1 MIILGGSPLGLVG
14 VTTDSRKTT
23 SNKIQYSTFN
33 AGKSRNVNV
42 YQYNSGDGGG
52 QPSLFTGRRKIR
64 PWPNIKMVNDGDTS
78 VPDPLGIGDV
88 EKETLYKT
96 QGRKGDSYS
105 RKDLHNN
112 DVYDTSITHL
122 IDKLANTKASLRPA
136 DFAYCKDLGVYP
148 NNRLMIA
155 RRFLGPIDDNIMVNS
170 GGDVGSLATI
180 VSWMPESE
188 DLFSINFG
196 EVWQEADAS
205 FSGIIDGIGNDFKM
219 KGLGEIMGGAGGAIP
234 LPGFTEI
241 LQRQLMAKMGIISEN
256 SATTIPSGNPNLIKE
271 AKVRKTIGYDE
282 PGSGLMGKLSFKV
295 MAEYEMKF
303 ISGLDPTIVW
313 MDIISNILR
322 FGTSTSINW
331 GLNKSF
337 AAKMKNWLNNPNAL
351 VNELG
356 KQIRTAVDTAS
367 TLIRDE
373 ALKLSSAFA
382 SDQTAQA
389 TESKTAGSDPDDPDE
404 SEENI
409 QAFIKSAKKAY
420 DNTINKVIRGL
431 KSVLNGV
438 VSKYKV
444 KAIGVFNALT
454 GSPSTPW
461 HLTIGNPLRPIFCC
475 GDMLTQD
482 VTLTMGS
489 QLAFN
494 DLPSSIKVEFTLT
507 NARNLGLQEI
517 MSKFNSGYLR
527 TVDVQ
532 KSFYETNTYQIGDK
546 TFYET
551 PGFYEYE
558 NPLGDK
564 VKTEIATD
572 GTQVVSSSST
582 ELTASES
589 SETLVVEEEKPAK
602 DPSGKREKGNDW
614 YGWDADKGK
623 PYEGYENDLGKEA
636 AKKWESIKKKT
647 EKGQTNTAKV
657 KEVKKE
663 KTKSST
669 SKSKIKNSKKLTGS
683 LDT

>member
-64 PWPNIKMVNDGDTS
+64 PWPNIKMINGEGGS
-78 VPDPLGIGDV
+78 VPDPLGLGDF
-88 EKETLYKT
+88 EKEALYKT

-136 DFAYCKDLGVYP
+136 DFAYLKDLGVYP

-180 VSWMPESE
+180 VSWMPETE

-196 EVWQEADAS
+196 EVWGEADAS

-241 LQRQLMAKMGIISEN
+241 LQRQLMAKMGIISEG
-256 SATTIPSGNPNLIKE
+256 SANTIPSGNPNLIKE

-282 PGSGLMGKLSFKV
+282 PGSGLTGKLSFKV
-295 MAEYEMKF
+295 TAEYEMKF

-337 AAKMKNWLNNPNAL
+337 AAKMKKWINNPGAL
-351 VNELG
+351 LNELG
-356 KQIRTAVDTAS
+356 TQIKVAVGDAS
-367 TLIRDE
+367 KLILQE
-373 ALKLSSAFA
+373 ANNLKDAFA
-382 SDQTAQA
+382 KEQA
-389 TESKTAGSDPDDPDE
+389 ASGETKVEDDGDDDPE
-404 SEENI
+404 ATMQE
-409 QAFIKSAKKAY
+409 FIDKAKKAY
-420 DNTINKVIRGL
+420 DGIIGKVIRGL

-438 VSKYKV
+438 VAKYKV

-494 DLPSSIKVEFTLT
+494 DLPSSIKVEFVLT

-532 KSFYETNTYQIGDK
+532 KSFYETNTYQVGDK
-546 TFYET
+546 TFYES

-564 VKTEIATD
+564 VTTTISAD
-572 GTQVVSSSST
+572 GTPVVAASS
-582 ELTASES
+582 ELVASES
-589 SETLVVEEEKPAK
+589 SETVVVEEEKPAK

-614 YGWDADKGK
+614 YGWNADKSK

-636 AKKWESIKKKT
+636 KKKWESINKKT
-647 EKGQTNTAKV
+647 EKGQTNTAKANAA
-657 KEVKKE
+657 KKE
-663 KTKSST
+663 STKANKN
-669 SKSKIKNSKKLTGS
+669 KSKPKDSKKS
-683 LDT
+683 VVLDT

>member
-14 VTTDSRKTT
+14 VTTDSKKTT

-64 PWPNIKMVNDGDTS
+64 PWPNIKMIDGGGGGS
-78 VPDPLGIGDV
+78 VPDPLGLGDF
-88 EKETLYKT
+88 EKEALYKT

-136 DFAYCKDLGVYP
+136 DFAYLKDLGVYP

-180 VSWMPESE
+180 VSWMPENE

-219 KGLGEIMGGAGGAIP
+219 KGLGGIMGGAAGAIP

-241 LQRQLMAKMGIISEN
+241 LQRQLMAKMGIISAEN
-256 SATTIPSGNPNLIKE
+256 ANTIPSGNPNLIKE

-282 PGSGLMGKLSFKV
+282 PGSGLTGKLSFKV
-295 MAEYEMKF
+295 TAEYEMKF

-322 FGTSTSINW
+322 FGTSASINW
-331 GLNKSF
+331 GLDKSF
-337 AAKMKNWLNNPNAL
+337 AAKMKKWINNPGL
-351 VNELG
+351 LLNELG
-356 KQIRTAVDTAS
+356 TQIKVAVGEAS
-367 TLIRDE
+367 KLILQE
-373 ALKLSSAFA
+373 ATNLKTAFA
-382 SDQTAQA
+382 NEQA
-389 TESKTAGSDPDDPDE
+389 ASGETKVEDDGDDDPE
-404 SEENI
+404 ATMQE
-409 QAFIKSAKKAY
+409 FIDKAKKAY
-420 DNTINKVIRGL
+420 DGIIGKVIRGL

-438 VSKYKV
+438 VAKYKV

-532 KSFYETNTYQIGDK
+532 KSFYETNTYQVGEK
-546 TFYET
+546 TFYES

-564 VKTEIATD
+564 VTTTISAD
-572 GTQVVSSSST
+572 GTPVVAASS
-582 ELTASES
+582 ELVASES

-602 DPSGKREKGNDW
+602 DPKQREKGNAW
-614 YGWDADKGK
+614 YGWDPDKNK
-623 PYEGYENDLGKEA
+623 PYDGYENDLGEE
-636 AKKWESIKKKT
+636 AKKKWGKVKSDKESKT
-647 EKGQTNTAKV
+647 ETSKAKGV
-657 KEVKKE
+657 KSGKDKGS
-663 KTKSST
+663 KTKGKD
-669 SKSKIKNSKKLTGS
+669 KSSKKS
-683 LDT
+683 VVLDT

>member
-64 PWPNIKMVNDGDTS
+64 PWPNIKMVNVDNTSVS
-78 VPDPLGIGDV
+78 VPDPLGLGDI

-136 DFAYCKDLGVYP
+136 DFAYLKDLGVYP

-196 EVWQEADAS
+196 EVWAEADAS
-205 FSGIIDGIGNDFKM
+205 FSGIIDGIGNDFKI

-241 LQRQLMAKMGIISEN
+241 LQRQLMAKMGIISDG
-256 SATTIPSGNPNLIKE
+256 SANTIPSGNPNLIKE

-295 MAEYEMKF
+295 TAEYEMKF

-337 AAKMKNWLNNPNAL
+337 AAKMKQWINNPGAL
-351 VNELG
+351 LNELG
-356 KQIRTAVDTAS
+356 KKIREAVTTATGLIQKEAENLKNAFENEQKAGQPES
-367 TLIRDE
+367 TSDGDE
-373 ALKLSSAFA
+373 
-382 SDQTAQA
+382 
-389 TESKTAGSDPDDPDE
+389 DDD

-409 QAFIKSAKKAY
+409 EAFIKSARKAY
-420 DNTINKVIRGL
+420 DGIINKVIRGL

-494 DLPSSIKVEFTLT
+494 DLPSSIKVEFVLT

-532 KSFYETNTYQIGDK
+532 KSFYETNTYQVGDK
-546 TFYET
+546 TFYES

-558 NPLGDK
+558 NPLGDN
-564 VKTEIATD
+564 VTTTISSD
-572 GTQVVSSSST
+572 GTPVV
-582 ELTASES
+582 AS
-589 SETLVVEEEKPAK
+589 SELASSDGAETVVVEEEKPVK
-602 DPSGKREKGNDW
+602 DPSGLREKGNDW
-614 YGWDADKGK
+614 YGWDANNNK
-623 PYEGYENDLGKEA
+623 PYEGMENDLGKEA
-636 AKKWESIKKKT
+636 KKKWDSMSK
-647 EKGQTNTAKV
+647 
-657 KEVKKE
+657 KKE
-663 KTKSST
+663 KKEAVVPKAKAANNGKDKKSKAKAKDKSS
-669 SKSKIKNSKKLTGS
+669 KKP
-683 LDT
+683 

>member
-64 PWPNIKMVNDGDTS
+64 PWPNIKMVNVDNAS
-78 VPDPLGIGDV
+78 VPDPLGLGDI

-136 DFAYCKDLGVYP
+136 DFAYLKDLGVYP

-196 EVWQEADAS
+196 EVWGEADAS
-205 FSGIIDGIGNDFKM
+205 FSGIIDGIGNDFKI

-241 LQRQLMAKMGIISEN
+241 LQRQLMAKMGIISDG
-256 SATTIPSGNPNLIKE
+256 SANTIPSGNPNLIKE

-295 MAEYEMKF
+295 TAEYEMKF

-337 AAKMKNWLNNPNAL
+337 AAKMKQWINNPGAL
-351 VNELG
+351 LNELG
-356 KQIRTAVDTAS
+356 KKIREAVTTATGLIQKEAENLKNAFEKEQKAGQQES
-367 TLIRDE
+367 TSEGDE
-373 ALKLSSAFA
+373 
-382 SDQTAQA
+382 
-389 TESKTAGSDPDDPDE
+389 DDD

-409 QAFIKSAKKAY
+409 EAFIKSARKAY
-420 DNTINKVIRGL
+420 DGIINKVIRGL

-475 GDMLTQD
+475 GDMLTQN

-494 DLPSSIKVEFTLT
+494 DLPSSIKVEFELT

-532 KSFYETNTYQIGDK
+532 KSFYETNTYQVGDK
-546 TFYET
+546 TFYES

-558 NPLGDK
+558 NPLGDN
-564 VKTEIATD
+564 VTTTISAD
-572 GTQVVSSSST
+572 GTPVV
-582 ELTASES
+582 AS
-589 SETLVVEEEKPAK
+589 SELASSDGADTVVVEEEKPVK
-602 DPSGKREKGNDW
+602 DPSGLREKGNDW
-614 YGWDADKGK
+614 YGWDANNNK
-623 PYEGYENDLGKEA
+623 PYEGMENDLGKEA
-636 AKKWESIKKKT
+636 KKKWDSMSK
-647 EKGQTNTAKV
+647 
-657 KEVKKE
+657 KKE
-663 KTKSST
+663 KKEAVVPKAKAANNGKDKKSNAKAKDKSS
-669 SKSKIKNSKKLTGS
+669 KKP
-683 LDT
+683 

>member
-64 PWPNIKMVNDGDTS
+64 PWPNIKMINVDNTNTS
-78 VPDPLGIGDV
+78 VPDPLGLGDI

-136 DFAYCKDLGVYP
+136 DFAYLKDLGVYP

-196 EVWQEADAS
+196 EVWTEADAS
-205 FSGIIDGIGNDFKM
+205 FSGIIDGIGNDFTKR
-219 KGLGEIMGGAGGAIP
+219 GLGEIMGGAGGAIP

-241 LQRQLMAKMGIISEN
+241 LQRQLMAKMGIISDG
-256 SATTIPSGNPNLIKE
+256 SANTIPSGNPNLIKE

-295 MAEYEMKF
+295 TAEYEMKF

-337 AAKMKNWLNNPNAL
+337 AAKMKQWINNPGAL
-351 VNELG
+351 LNELG
-356 KQIRTAVDTAS
+356 KKIREAVTTATGLIQKEAENLKNAFENEQKAGQQES
-367 TLIRDE
+367 TSEGD
-373 ALKLSSAFA
+373 
-382 SDQTAQA
+382 
-389 TESKTAGSDPDDPDE
+389 GDDD

-409 QAFIKSAKKAY
+409 EAFIKSARKAY
-420 DNTINKVIRGL
+420 DGIINKVIRGL

-475 GDMLTQD
+475 GDMLTQN

-494 DLPSSIKVEFTLT
+494 DLPSSIKVEFELT

-532 KSFYETNTYQIGDK
+532 KSFYETNTYQVGDK
-546 TFYET
+546 TFYES

-558 NPLGDK
+558 NPLGDN
-564 VKTEIATD
+564 VTTTISSD
-572 GTQVVSSSST
+572 GTPVV
-582 ELTASES
+582 AS
-589 SETLVVEEEKPAK
+589 SELASSDGAETVVVEEEKPVK
-602 DPSGKREKGNDW
+602 DPSGLREKGNDW
-614 YGWDADKGK
+614 YGWDANNNK
-623 PYEGYENDLGKEA
+623 PYEGMENDLGKEA
-636 AKKWESIKKKT
+636 KKKWDSMSK
-647 EKGQTNTAKV
+647 
-657 KEVKKE
+657 KKE
-663 KTKSST
+663 KKEAVVPKAKAANNGKDKKSKAKAKDKSS
-669 SKSKIKNSKKLTGS
+669 KKP
-683 LDT
+683 

>member
-64 PWPNIKMVNDGDTS
+64 PWPNIKMINEGDSS
-78 VPDPLGIGDV
+78 VPDPLGLGDF
-88 EKETLYKT
+88 EKEALYKT

-136 DFAYCKDLGVYP
+136 DFAYLKDLGVYP

-180 VSWMPESE
+180 VSWMPENE

-196 EVWQEADAS
+196 EVWGEADAS

-241 LQRQLMAKMGIISEN
+241 LQRQLMAKMGIISAEN
-256 SATTIPSGNPNLIKE
+256 ANTIPSGNPNLIKE

-295 MAEYEMKF
+295 TAEYEMKF

-337 AAKMKNWLNNPNAL
+337 AAKMKKWINNPGAL
-351 VNELG
+351 LNELG
-356 KQIRTAVDTAS
+356 AKIKTAVSEAS
-367 TLIRDE
+367 KLIVDE
-373 ALKLSSAFA
+373 SKKLISAFEGEQR
-382 SDQTAQA
+382 SQA
-389 TESKTAGSDPDDPDE
+389 TEESKNEDGDGDE
-404 SEENI
+404 TEENI
-409 QAFIKSAKKAY
+409 DSFIQSAKKAY
-420 DNTINKVIRGL
+420 SSIINKVIRGL

-494 DLPSSIKVEFTLT
+494 DLPSSIKVEFVLT

-532 KSFYETNTYQIGDK
+532 KSFYETNTYQVGDK
-546 TFYET
+546 TFYES

-558 NPLGDK
+558 NPLGDN
-564 VKTEIATD
+564 VTTTVSSD
-572 GTQVVSSSST
+572 GTPVVAASSELVSSD
-582 ELTASES
+582 AA
-589 SETLVVEEEKPAK
+589 ETLVVEEEKPVK
-602 DPSGKREKGNDW
+602 DPSGLREKGNDW
-614 YGWDADKGK
+614 YGWDANNNK
-623 PYEGYENDLGKEA
+623 PYEGMENDLGKEA
-636 AKKWESIKKKT
+636 KKKWDSMSKKK
-647 EKGQTNTAKV
+647 ENKDDAAAKA
-657 KEVKKE
+657 KAAKTGKDKKS
-663 KTKSST
+663 KQKAKDKSS
-669 SKSKIKNSKKLTGS
+669 KKTVILEG
-683 LDT
+683 